1 MLNWKELTFHYTETD
16 YVVRS
21 AYRNGVW
28 EKPYATRDKYMNLH
42 VAATGLQYG
51 QECFEGLK
59 AFRGID
65 GKVRIFR
72 MEENARRM
80 QQSAEGLLMT
90 PVPVELFCEAIL
102 LALEKN
108 IDFVP
113 PYETGATLYFRPVLV
128 ATTPEISVGPGKD
141 CEFIVIPTPIGPY
154 FPNGFK
160 GTPFIVNRHVDRSAP
175 QGTGQWKVGGN
186 YAASFRASEVAHAMG
201 YECMFTDAKTHK
213 YIDECT
219 ASNFIGIKKC
229 RMVQNG
235 VELGRIGQNGK
246 DSVELGRIGQN
257 GVELYS
263 EGETTLRNTTQCYTT
278 AELSFYEYL
287 TPRSSAILPSITND
301 SLMTLAREMGMKLT
315 RRKIRVEEL
324 AEMSEAA
331 ACGTACVI
339 SPITK
344 VLDPDKDVTYHFGE
358 PGPVLTRLYHALQD
372 IQYGRAEDKHGWC
385 TVVG

>member
-1 MLNWKELTFHYTETD
+1 MNIDWIKLTFHYTETD
-16 YVVRS
+16 YIVRS
-21 AYRNGVW
+21 ACKNGVW
-28 EKPYATRDKYMNLH
+28 EEPYATRDKHISLH

-59 AFRGID
+59 AFRGVD

-72 MEENARRM
+72 MEENAKRM
-80 QQSAEGLLMT
+80 QRSAEGLLMT
-90 PVPVELFCEAIL
+90 PVPTDIFCKAVVM
-102 LALEKN
+102 ALQKN
-108 IDFVP
+108 IDFLP

-160 GTPFIVNRHVDRSAP
+160 GTPFIVNRLVDRAAP
-175 QGTGQWKVGGN
+175 HGTGCWKVGGN

-219 ASNFIGIKKC
+219 ASNFIGIREVK
-229 RMVQNG
+229 
-235 VELGRIGQNGK
+235 
-246 DSVELGRIGQN
+246 
-257 GVELYS
+257 
-263 EGETTLRNTTQCYTT
+263 GERL
-278 AELSFYEYL
+278 EVKGWEYI
-287 TPRSSAILPSITND
+287 TPRSSAILPSITNE
-301 SLMTLAREMGMKLT
+301 SLMILAKEMGMKVT

-324 AEMSEAA
+324 ADMSEAA

-344 VLDPDKDVTYHFGE
+344 VLDPDKDITYSFGDK
-358 PGPVLTRLYHALQD
+358 PGPVLTKLYQTLQD
-372 IQYGRAEDKHGWC
+372 IQYGRVKDTHEWC
-385 TVVG
+385 TVVECIG

>member
-1 MLNWKELTFHYTETD
+1 MNIDWSKLTFHYTETD
-16 YVVRS
+16 YIVR
-21 AYRNGVW
+21 AACKNGVW
-28 EKPYATRDKYMNLH
+28 EQPYATRDKMIPIH
-42 VAATGLQYG
+42 AAATGLHYG

-59 AFRGID
+59 AFRGVD

-72 MEENARRM
+72 MEENAKRM
-80 QQSAEGLLMT
+80 YQSAQGLLMT
-90 PVPVELFCEAIL
+90 PVPVELFCEAVL
-102 LALEKN
+102 LALKMN
-108 IDFVP
+108 MDFLP
-113 PYETGATLYFRPVLV
+113 PYETGATLYFRPLLV
-128 ATTPEISVGPGKD
+128 ATTPDISVGPGKE
-141 CEFIVIPTPIGPY
+141 CEFVVVPTPIGPY

-160 GTPFIVNRHVDRSAP
+160 GMPAIVNRTVDRAAP
-175 QGTGQWKVGGN
+175 QGTGCWKVGGN
-186 YAASFRASEVAHAMG
+186 YAASFRASDVAHAMG

-219 ASNFIGIKKC
+219 ASNFIGI
-229 RMVQNG
+229 RR
-235 VELGRIGQNGK
+235 LGDEAMR
-246 DSVELGRIGQN
+246 R
-257 GVELYS
+257 
-263 EGETTLRNTTQCYTT
+263 EGEKARGW
-278 AELSFYEYL
+278 EYL

-301 SLMTLAREMGMKLT
+301 SLMTLAREMGMKVT

>member
-1 MLNWKELTFHYTETD
+1 MQAIDWSKLTFHYTETD
-16 YVVRS
+16 YIVRA
-21 AYRNGVW
+21 AYKNGVW
-28 EKPYATRDKYMNLH
+28 EKPYATRDKYMNIH

-80 QQSAEGLLMT
+80 QRSAEGLLMT

-108 IDFVP
+108 MDFVP

-160 GTPFIVNRHVDRSAP
+160 GTPFIVNRHIDRSAP

-219 ASNFIGIKKC
+219 ASNFIGIRAYPQPLPKGK
-229 RMVQNG
+229 G
-235 VELGRIGQNGK
+235 VDAR
-246 DSVELGRIGQN
+246 
-257 GVELYS
+257 
-263 EGETTLRNTTQCYTT
+263 GERRE
-278 AELSFYEYL
+278 AKGWEYL

-301 SLMTLAREMGMKLT
+301 SLMTLAREMGMKVT
-315 RRKIRVEEL
+315 RRRIRVEEL
-324 AEMSEAA
+324 ADMQEAA

-358 PGPVLTRLYHALQD
+358 PGPVLTKLYHALQD

>member
-1 MLNWKELTFHYTETD
+1 MIDWSKLTFHYTETD

-28 EKPYATRDKYMNLH
+28 EKPYATRDKYMNIH

-59 AFRGID
+59 AFRGVD

-72 MEENARRM
+72 MEENAKRM
-80 QQSAEGLLMT
+80 QRSAEGLLMT
-90 PVPVELFCEAIL
+90 PVPTEVFCEAIL

-108 IDFVP
+108 IDFLP

-160 GTPFIVNRHVDRSAP
+160 GTPFVVNRMIDRAAP

-186 YAASFRASEVAHAMG
+186 YAASFRASEVAHLMG

-219 ASNFIGIKKC
+219 ASNFIGIK
-229 RMVQNG
+229 
-235 VELGRIGQNGK
+235 RIGE
-246 DSVELGRIGQN
+246 SL
-257 GVELYS
+257 
-263 EGETTLRNTTQCYTT
+263 
-278 AELSFYEYL
+278 EYL

-301 SLMTLAREMGMKLT
+301 SLMILAREMGMKVV
-315 RRKIRVEEL
+315 RRRIRVEEL
-324 AEMSEAA
+324 AEINEAA

-344 VLDPDKDVTYHFGE
+344 VVDLDKSVTYDFGE
-358 PGPVLTRLYHALQD
+358 PGPVLKRLYNALQD
-372 IQYGRAEDKHGWC
+372 IQYGLAEDKYGWC
-385 TVVG
+385 TVCEF

>member
-1 MLNWKELTFHYTETD
+1 MIDWSKLTFHYTETD

-28 EKPYATRDKYMNLH
+28 EKPYATRDKYMNIH

-59 AFRGID
+59 AFRGVD

-72 MEENARRM
+72 MEENAKRM
-80 QQSAEGLLMT
+80 QRSAEGLLMT
-90 PVPVELFCEAIL
+90 PVPTEVFCEAIM

-108 IDFVP
+108 IDFLP

-160 GTPFIVNRHVDRSAP
+160 GTPFVVNRMIDRAAP

-186 YAASFRASEVAHAMG
+186 YAASFRASEVAHMMG

-219 ASNFIGIKKC
+219 ASNFIGIK
-229 RMVQNG
+229 
-235 VELGRIGQNGK
+235 RIGE
-246 DSVELGRIGQN
+246 SL
-257 GVELYS
+257 
-263 EGETTLRNTTQCYTT
+263 
-278 AELSFYEYL
+278 EYL

-301 SLMTLAREMGMKLT
+301 SLMILAREMGMKVV
-315 RRKIRVEEL
+315 RRRIRVEEL
-324 AEMSEAA
+324 AEINEAA

-344 VLDPDKDVTYHFGE
+344 VVDLDKSVTYDFGE
-358 PGPVLTRLYHALQD
+358 PGPVLKRLYNALQD
-372 IQYGRAEDKHGWC
+372 IQYGRAEDKYGWC
-385 TVVG
+385 TVCEF

>member
-1 MLNWKELTFHYTETD
+1 MIDWSKLTFHYTETD
-16 YVVRS
+16 YIVRA

-28 EKPYATRDKYMNLH
+28 EKPYATRDKYMNIH

-72 MEENARRM
+72 MEENAHRM
-80 QQSAEGLLMT
+80 QRSAEGLLMT

-108 IDFVP
+108 MDFVP

-160 GTPFIVNRHVDRSAP
+160 GTPFIVNRHIDRSAP

-219 ASNFIGIKKC
+219 ASNFIGI
-229 RMVQNG
+229 RR
-235 VELGRIGQNGK
+235 LGDKAR
-246 DSVELGRIGQN
+246 
-257 GVELYS
+257 
-263 EGETTLRNTTQCYTT
+263 GERRE
-278 AELSFYEYL
+278 AKGWEYL

-301 SLMTLAREMGMKLT
+301 SLMTLAREMGMKVT
-315 RRKIRVEEL
+315 RRRIRVEEL
-324 AEMSEAA
+324 AEMKEAA

-358 PGPVLTRLYHALQD
+358 PGPVLTKLYHALQD

>member
-1 MLNWKELTFHYTETD
+1 MNIDWSKLTFHYTETD
-16 YVVRS
+16 YIVRA

-28 EKPYATRDKYMNLH
+28 EKPYATRDKYMNIH

-80 QQSAEGLLMT
+80 QRSAEGLLMT

-108 IDFVP
+108 MDFVP

-219 ASNFIGIKKC
+219 ASNFIGI
-229 RMVQNG
+229 RR
-235 VELGRIGQNGK
+235 LGDKAMR
-246 DSVELGRIGQN
+246 L
-257 GVELYS
+257 
-263 EGETTLRNTTQCYTT
+263 EGERL
-278 AELSFYEYL
+278 EYL

-301 SLMTLAREMGMKLT
+301 SLMTLAREMGMKVS

-344 VLDPDKDVTYHFGE
+344 VLDPDKDVTYYFGE
-358 PGPVLTRLYHALQD
+358 PGPVLTKLYHALQD

>member
-1 MLNWKELTFHYTETD
+1 MIDWSKLTFHYTETD

-28 EKPYATRDKYMNLH
+28 EKPYATGDKYMNIH

-59 AFRGID
+59 AFRGVD

-72 MEENARRM
+72 MEENAKRM
-80 QQSAEGLLMT
+80 QRSAEGLLMT
-90 PVPVELFCEAIL
+90 PVPTEVFCEAIM

-108 IDFVP
+108 IDFLP

-160 GTPFIVNRHVDRSAP
+160 GTPFVVNRMIDRAAP

-186 YAASFRASEVAHAMG
+186 YAASFRASEVAHLMG

-219 ASNFIGIKKC
+219 ASNFIGIK
-229 RMVQNG
+229 
-235 VELGRIGQNGK
+235 RIGE
-246 DSVELGRIGQN
+246 SL
-257 GVELYS
+257 
-263 EGETTLRNTTQCYTT
+263 
-278 AELSFYEYL
+278 EYL
-287 TPRSSAILPSITND
+287 TPRSSAILPSISND
-301 SLMTLAREMGMKLT
+301 SLMILAREMGMKVV
-315 RRKIRVEEL
+315 RRRIRVEEL
-324 AEMSEAA
+324 AEINEAA

-344 VLDPDKDVTYHFGE
+344 VVDLDKSVTYDFGE
-358 PGPVLTRLYHALQD
+358 PGPVLKRLYNALQD
-372 IQYGRAEDKHGWC
+372 IQYGRAEDKYGWC
-385 TVVG
+385 TVCEF

>member
-16 YVVRS
+16 YIVRA
-21 AYRNGVW
+21 AYKDGVW
-28 EKPYATRDKYMNLH
+28 EKPYATRDKMIPIH
-42 VAATGLQYG
+42 AAATGLHYG

-72 MEENARRM
+72 MEENAKRM

-108 IDFVP
+108 MDFVP
-113 PYETGATLYFRPVLV
+113 PYETGATLYFRPLLV
-128 ATTPEISVGPGKD
+128 ATTPDIKVGPGKD
-141 CEFIVIPTPIGPY
+141 CEFVVIPTPIGPY

-160 GTPFIVNRHVDRSAP
+160 GTPAMVNRTVDRAAT
-175 QGTGQWKVGGN
+175 QGTGCWKVGGN
-186 YAASFRASEVAHAMG
+186 YAASFRASEAAHALG

-219 ASNFIGIKKC
+219 ASNFIGISP
-229 RMVQNG
+229 
-235 VELGRIGQNGK
+235 LPT
-246 DSVELGRIGQN
+246 SP
-257 GVELYS
+257 
-263 EGETTLRNTTQCYTT
+263 LRGG
-278 AELSFYEYL
+278 SFEERGWEYL

-301 SLMTLAREMGMKLT
+301 SLMTLAREMGMKVS

-358 PGPVLTRLYHALQD
+358 PGPVLTKLYHALQD
-372 IQYGRAEDKHGWC
+372 IQYGRVEDKHGWC
-385 TVVG
+385 TVVE

>member
-1 MLNWKELTFHYTETD
+1 MNIDWSKLTFHYTETD
-16 YVVRS
+16 YIVRCGC
-21 AYRNGVW
+21 RNGVW
-28 EKPYATRDKYMNLH
+28 EEPYATSDKYMSIH

-59 AFRGID
+59 AFRGVD

-80 QQSAEGLLMT
+80 QRSAEGLLMT
-90 PVPVELFCEAIL
+90 PVPTEIFCKAIL

-108 IDFVP
+108 LDYLP

-160 GTPFIVNRHVDRSAP
+160 GTPFLVNRNIDRSAP

-201 YECMFTDAKTHK
+201 YECMFTDAKTHR

-219 ASNFIGIKKC
+219 ASNFIGIRKHS
-229 RMVQNG
+229 NG
-235 VELGRIGQNGK
+235 EI
-246 DSVELGRIGQN
+246 
-257 GVELYS
+257 
-263 EGETTLRNTTQCYTT
+263 
-278 AELSFYEYL
+278 EYI
-287 TPRSSAILPSITND
+287 TPKSSAILPSITND
-301 SLMTLAREMGMKLT
+301 SLMVLARETGLKVT
-315 RRKIRVEEL
+315 CRRVRVEEL
-324 AEMSEAA
+324 ADLTEAA

-344 VLDPDKDVTYHFGE
+344 VIDMDKDVVYHFGD
-358 PGPVLTRLYHALQD
+358 PGPVLARLYNALQD
-372 IQYGRAEDKHGWC
+372 IQYGRVEDKYGWC
-385 TVVG
+385 TIMK

>member
-16 YVVRS
+16 YIVRA
-21 AYRNGVW
+21 AYKDGVW
-28 EKPYATRDKYMNLH
+28 EKPYATRDKMIPIH
-42 VAATGLQYG
+42 AAATGLHYG

-72 MEENARRM
+72 MEENAKRM
-80 QQSAEGLLMT
+80 YKTAEGILMT
-90 PVPVELFCEAIL
+90 PVPIELFCEAVL

-108 IDFVP
+108 MDFVP
-113 PYETGATLYFRPVLV
+113 PYDTGATLYFRPLLV
-128 ATTPEISVGPGKD
+128 ATTPDIKVGPGKD
-141 CEFIVIPTPIGPY
+141 CEFVVIPTPIGPY

-160 GTPFIVNRHVDRSAP
+160 GTPAMVNRTVDRAAT
-175 QGTGQWKVGGN
+175 QGTGCWKVGGN
-186 YAASFRASEVAHAMG
+186 YAASFRASEAAHALG

-219 ASNFIGIKKC
+219 ASNFIGI
-229 RMVQNG
+229 RR
-235 VELGRIGQNGK
+235 LGDKAR
-246 DSVELGRIGQN
+246 
-257 GVELYS
+257 
-263 EGETTLRNTTQCYTT
+263 GEKRE
-278 AELSFYEYL
+278 AKGWEYL

-301 SLMTLAREMGMKLT
+301 SLMTLAREMGMKVT
-315 RRKIRVEEL
+315 RRRIRIEEL

-344 VLDPDKDVTYHFGE
+344 VLDPDKDVTYHFGD
-358 PGPVLTRLYHALQD
+358 PGPILTKLYHALQD
-372 IQYGRAEDKHGWC
+372 IQYGRVEDKHGWC

>member
-1 MLNWKELTFHYTETD
+1 MKEIDWEALTFHYTETD
-16 YVVRS
+16 YIVRC
-21 AYRNGVW
+21 ACHDGIWDR
-28 EKPYATRDKYMNLH
+28 PYATQDKYIRIH

-72 MEENARRM
+72 MEENAKRM
-80 QQSAEGLLMT
+80 QRSAEGLLMT
-90 PVPVELFCEAIL
+90 PIPAELFCEAIQ

-108 IDFVP
+108 IDFLP
-113 PYETGATLYFRPVLV
+113 PYETGSTLYFRPVLV

-141 CEFIVIPTPIGPY
+141 CEFFVIPTPIGPY

-160 GTPFIVNRHVDRSAP
+160 GTPFLVNRTIDRAAP

-186 YAASFRASEVAHAMG
+186 YAASFRASEMAHALG

-219 ASNFIGIKKC
+219 ASNFIGIKP
-229 RMVQNG
+229 
-235 VELGRIGQNGK
+235 LGNQAKG
-246 DSVELGRIGQN
+246 
-257 GVELYS
+257 
-263 EGETTLRNTTQCYTT
+263 EG
-278 AELSFYEYL
+278 FEYL
-287 TPRSSAILPSITND
+287 TPLSSAILPSITND
-301 SLMTLAREMGMKLT
+301 SLMTLAKEMGMKVT
-315 RRKIRVEEL
+315 RRKIQVEEL
-324 AEMSEAA
+324 ADMSEAA

-344 VLDPDKDVTYHFGE
+344 VVDLDKDVIYKFGE
-358 PGPVLTRLYHALQD
+358 PGPVLTKLYHALQD
-372 IQYGRAEDKHGWC
+372 IQYGRTEDKYEWC
-385 TVVG
+385 TVCKF

>member
-1 MLNWKELTFHYTETD
+1 MIDWSKLTFHYTETD

-21 AYRNGVW
+21 ACRNGVW
-28 EKPYATRDKYMNLH
+28 EKPYATRDKYMNIH

-59 AFRGID
+59 AFRGVD

-72 MEENARRM
+72 MEENAKRM
-80 QQSAEGLLMT
+80 QRSAEGLLMT
-90 PVPVELFCEAIL
+90 PVPTEVFCEAMM

-108 IDFVP
+108 IDFLP

-141 CEFIVIPTPIGPY
+141 CEFVVIPTPIGPY

-160 GTPFIVNRHVDRSAP
+160 GTPFIVNRMIDRAAP
-175 QGTGQWKVGGN
+175 HGTGQWKVGGN

-201 YECMFTDAKTHK
+201 FECMFTDAKTHK

-219 ASNFIGIKKC
+219 ASNFIGIK
-229 RMVQNG
+229 R
-235 VELGRIGQNGK
+235 LGDR
-246 DSVELGRIGQN
+246 L
-257 GVELYS
+257 
-263 EGETTLRNTTQCYTT
+263 
-278 AELSFYEYL
+278 EYL

-301 SLMTLAREMGMKLT
+301 SLMRLACEMGIKVI
-315 RRKIRVEEL
+315 RRRIRVEEL
-324 AEMSEAA
+324 AEISEAA

-344 VLDPDKDVTYHFGE
+344 VVDMDKGITYDFGE
-358 PGPVLTRLYHALQD
+358 PGPVLKRLYNALQD
-372 IQYGRAEDKHGWC
+372 IQYGRAEDKYGWC
-385 TVVG
+385 TVCEF

>member
-1 MLNWKELTFHYTETD
+1 MNIDWNKLTFHYTETD

-21 AYRNGVW
+21 ACKNGVW
-28 EKPYATRDKYMNLH
+28 EEPYATRDKHISLH

-59 AFRGID
+59 AFRGAD

-72 MEENARRM
+72 MEENAKRM
-80 QQSAEGLLMT
+80 QRSAEGLLMT
-90 PVPVELFCEAIL
+90 PVPTDIFCKAVV
-102 LALEKN
+102 LALQKN
-108 IDFVP
+108 IDFLP

-160 GTPFIVNRHVDRSAP
+160 GTPFIVNRTIDRAAP

-219 ASNFIGIKKC
+219 ASNFIGI
-229 RMVQNG
+229 RR
-235 VELGRIGQNGK
+235 LGDK
-246 DSVELGRIGQN
+246 AK
-257 GVELYS
+257 
-263 EGETTLRNTTQCYTT
+263 GESL
-278 AELSFYEYL
+278 EYI

-301 SLMTLAREMGMKLT
+301 SLMILAKEMGMKVA
-315 RRKIRVEEL
+315 RRRIRVEEL
-324 AEMSEAA
+324 AEMTEAA

-344 VLDPDKDVTYHFGE
+344 VLDPDNDITYSFGDK
-358 PGPVLTRLYHALQD
+358 PGPVLTKLYHALQD
-372 IQYGRAEDKHGWC
+372 IQYGRVEDTHGWC
-385 TVVG
+385 IVVEGIE

>member
-1 MLNWKELTFHYTETD
+1 MIDWSKLTFHYTETD
-16 YVVRS
+16 YIVRS

-28 EKPYATRDKYMNLH
+28 EKPYATRDKHMSIH

-59 AFRGID
+59 AFRGVD
-65 GKVRIFR
+65 GKARIFR
-72 MEENARRM
+72 MKENAKRM
-80 QQSAEGLLMT
+80 HRSAEGLLMT
-90 PVPVELFCEAIL
+90 PVPTEIFCEAVL

-108 IDFVP
+108 IDFLP

-160 GTPFIVNRHVDRSAP
+160 GTPFLVNRSIDRSAP

-219 ASNFIGIKKC
+219 ASNFIGIK
-229 RMVQNG
+229 R
-235 VELGRIGQNGK
+235 
-246 DSVELGRIGQN
+246 
-257 GVELYS
+257 
-263 EGETTLRNTTQCYTT
+263 EGEGL
-278 AELSFYEYL
+278 EYL

-301 SLMTLAREMGMKLT
+301 SLMTLAKEMGMKVT
-315 RRKIRVEEL
+315 RRRIRIEEL

-358 PGPVLTRLYHALQD
+358 PGPVLTKLYHALQD
-372 IQYGRAEDKHGWC
+372 IQYGRVEDKHGWC
-385 TVVG
+385 TVFDV

>member
-1 MLNWKELTFHYTETD
+1 MIDWSKLTFHYTETD

-21 AYRNGVW
+21 ACRDGVW
-28 EKPYATRDKYMNLH
+28 EKPYATRDKYMKIH
-42 VAATGLQYG
+42 IAATGLQYG

-72 MEENARRM
+72 MEENAKRM
-80 QQSAEGLLMT
+80 QRSAEGLLMT
-90 PVPVELFCEAIL
+90 PVPVEIFCEAIL
-102 LALEKN
+102 LALKKN
-108 IDFVP
+108 MDYLP
-113 PYETGATLYFRPVLV
+113 PYESGATLYFRPVLV

-160 GTPFIVNRHVDRSAP
+160 GTPFIVNRHIDRSAP

-186 YAASFRASEVAHAMG
+186 YAASFRASEAAHAMG

-219 ASNFIGIKKC
+219 ASNFIGIKK
-229 RMVQNG
+229 VQNG
-235 VELGRIGQNGK
+235 SNVVQNGSTLSPK
-246 DSVELGRIGQN
+246 GTT
-257 GVELYS
+257 YS
-263 EGETTLRNTTQCYTT
+263 
-278 AELSFYEYL
+278 YEYL

-301 SLMTLAREMGMKLT
+301 SLMILAREMGIKVT
-315 RRKIRVEEL
+315 RRRIRVEEL
-324 AEMSEAA
+324 TDMQEAA

-344 VLDPDKDVTYHFGE
+344 VLDPDKDVSYHFGE
-358 PGPVLTRLYHALQD
+358 PGPILTQLYKALQD

-385 TVVG
+385 TVVD

>member
-1 MLNWKELTFHYTETD
+1 MQAIDWSKLTFHYTETD
-16 YVVRS
+16 YIVRA

-28 EKPYATRDKYMNLH
+28 EKPYATRDKYMNIH

-72 MEENARRM
+72 MEENAHRM
-80 QQSAEGLLMT
+80 QRSAEGLLMT

-160 GTPFIVNRHVDRSAP
+160 GTPFIVNRHIDRSAP

-219 ASNFIGIKKC
+219 ASNFIGI
-229 RMVQNG
+229 RR
-235 VELGRIGQNGK
+235 LGDKAMR
-246 DSVELGRIGQN
+246 L
-257 GVELYS
+257 
-263 EGETTLRNTTQCYTT
+263 EGERL
-278 AELSFYEYL
+278 EYL

-301 SLMTLAREMGMKLT
+301 SLMTLAREMGMKVS

-344 VLDPDKDVTYHFGE
+344 VLDPDKDVTYYFGE
-358 PGPVLTRLYHALQD
+358 PGPVLTKLYHALQD